1 MPPKP
6 RASVADF
13 FAALDHPLKPALQAT
28 CRAIRDADP
37 GIVEGIKWNAP
48 SYRVGDGEFFATVN
62 IHPPGKA
69 NQNVLVIMHRGAKAR
84 AGSVRVADPSG
95 LLEWLGADRAAIRLA
110 NASAVRKAR
119 PALQALV
126 REWIGQV

>member
-6 RASVADF
+6 PASVADF

-37 GIVEGIKWNAP
+37 SIVEGIKWNAP

-62 IHPPGKA
+62 IHPPGKP
-69 NQNVLVIMHRGAKAR
+69 NQNVLVILHRGAKAR